1 MHILYS
7 WYLFTLLCDTVY
19 LRIRFLTGST
29 HIMTAQQVADSGR
42 LGTVIG
48 NGHMLTSGM
57 THLSTG
63 ISWLLPF
70 DLLAKTPSGMLV
82 FYILMGLTLLCVR
95 ISIHQ
100 PLPRMRKNHDPI
112 RDFIACVAVLLI
124 YKLQH
129 TVSNWYYIFPPVR
142 ISLNLNSKQQIVWL
156 RFPHYLS
163 SSSTS
168 RLNLAKIWWNGTD
181 LFWARWW
188 LTQFRTRL
196 DGFDKTAGCTCVVS
210 G

>member
-1 MHILYS
+1 
-7 WYLFTLLCDTVY
+7 
-19 LRIRFLTGST
+19 
-29 HIMTAQQVADSGR
+29 MTAQQVADSGR

-181 LFWARWW
+181 LFCSSMMAHSVPDEIRWLW
-188 LTQFRTRL
+188 QNSWMHLRSVWIKKEACGKL
-196 DGFDKTAGCTCVVS
+196 DPTDVRSKIVAKRN
-210 G
+210 